1 MSLDFIV
8 EGDNGVLG
16 LEVKLANAVADQ
28 DVKHLL
34 WLRERIGNDCTD
46 LAVLHTGPEAYRRPD
61 GVAVIPLALL
71 GP

>member
-1 MSLDFIV
+1 MVAGDDGIV
-8 EGDNGVLG
+8 G
-16 LEVKLANAVADQ
+16 LEVKMASAITDAD
-28 DVKHLL
+28 VRHLV
-34 WLRERIGNDCTD
+34 WLRDRIRSDCVD